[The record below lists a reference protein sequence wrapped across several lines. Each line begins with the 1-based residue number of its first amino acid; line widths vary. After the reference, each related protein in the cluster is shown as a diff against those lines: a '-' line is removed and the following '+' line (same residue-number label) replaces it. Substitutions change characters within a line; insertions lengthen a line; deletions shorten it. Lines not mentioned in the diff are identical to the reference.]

1 MKEKIQPYEIVGK
14 GIATE
19 ALIEIQSRYTT
30 QDKAVIYYD
39 LRDTTQTSNVRVY
52 TTGEILTLPYKV
64 ISYQK
69 ITVTGDDRAAIGA
82 DAKFASNIVFRER
95 TDVIKG
101 STSKYFVIVNKVSR
115 IGGWFGS
122 NPRISIDGNA
132 YELYEKP
139 SSLNT
144 GLNNYRLLDSY
155 IGDPQGKN
163 QLTYSN
169 GMYLTN
175 VEVSFEKEGIPN
187 YIVDKNSKGNEYYI
201 KKVQPYI

>member
-1 MKEKIQPYEIVGK
+1 MSEKIKPITVQGK

-19 ALIEIQSRYTT
+19 ILYEYYSRFARDQEAT
-30 QDKAVIYYD
+30 VYYH
-39 LRDTTQTSNVRVY
+39 LRDTSQSTSAFDMRNGQTV
-52 TTGEILTLPYKV
+52 TLPYKIV
-64 ISYQK
+64 YSEKLRI
-69 ITVTGDDRAAIGA
+69 IGSEL
-82 DAKFASNIVFRER
+82 DILKQDPKYAKDIALVRSFAEI
-95 TDVIKG
+95 D
-101 STSKYFVIVNKVSR
+101 TSKYFVIVNKVSR
-115 IGGWFGS
+115 IGRLYGT
-122 NPRISIDGNA
+122 NPRESIDGNA

-155 IGDPQGKN
+155 IGDPQGKV
-163 QLTYSN
+163 QLAYSN

-187 YIVDKNSKGNEYYI
+187 YIVDQNSKGDAYYI